1 VFREAGAIGDEEVE
15 MKVYRHNC
23 GGGLRLWDMRCP
35 YCHQSVLGWQHVLA
49 ITVVAATAIFYLLR
63 VF

>member
-1 VFREAGAIGDEEVE
+1 
-15 MKVYRHNC
+15 MKEYRHEC

-35 YCHQSVLGWQHVLA
+35 YCHQSALSWQHVLVIAA
-49 ITVVAATAIFYLLR
+49 IVATAIFYLLR